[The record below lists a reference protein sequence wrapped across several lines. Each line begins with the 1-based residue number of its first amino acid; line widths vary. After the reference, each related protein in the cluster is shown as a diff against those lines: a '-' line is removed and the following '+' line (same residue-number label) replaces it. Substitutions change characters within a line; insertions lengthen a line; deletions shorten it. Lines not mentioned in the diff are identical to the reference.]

1 MPTGYYGRFAHTCD
15 RMITKYGY
23 HETSGRGR
31 MFLRRDGVDRECRG
45 VEMDFSPRDVDG
57 HIIQRDDIRFLVS
70 PKTANGPLSPPPDD
84 EHDVVILINN
94 DATEP
99 SSETKLIFA
108 GRPKRL
114 APAGVTMFWELHLR
128 KE

>member
-1 MPTGYYGRFAHTCD
+1 MPTGYYGRFANTCD

-23 HETSGRGR
+23 HENSGRGR
-31 MFLRRDGVDRECRG
+31 MFLRRNGVDRECRG
-45 VEMDFSPRDVDG
+45 CEISFNSRDVDG
-57 HIIQRDDIRFLVS
+57 QIVQRDDIRFLVS
-70 PKTANGPLSPPPDD
+70 SKTMNGPLSPAPDD
-84 EHDVVILINN
+84 EYDTVVLINN
-94 DATEP
+94 DATE
-99 SSETKLIFA
+99 SSGEIKLIFA

>member
-1 MPTGYYGRFAHTCD
+1 MPSGYYGRFANTCD

-23 HETSGRGR
+23 HEASGRGR
-31 MFLRRDGVDRECRG
+31 IFLRRNGIDRECRG
-45 VEMDFSPRDVDG
+45 VEVDFSPRDVDG
-57 HIIQRDDIRFLVS
+57 QIVQRDDIRFLVS
-70 PKTANGPLSPPPDD
+70 QKTANGHLDPSPDD
-84 EHDVVILINN
+84 ERDVVILINN
-94 DATEP
+94 DATES